1 MDSIK
6 TDNELNAQKKSR
18 KWRVGAVLSFFLPFF
33 VFGFL
38 AEQWIL
44 ERGAEEA
51 ERWSHLVKP
60 TPVPMSEQV
69 LPFVLWFVVPGLI
82 AGLVGL
88 LLYYLFTRCRSY

>member
-6 TDNELNAQKKSR
+6 AGNEPIAERKSR
-18 KWRVGAVLSFFLPFF
+18 KWRIGAIFSFVLPFLI
-33 VFGFL
+33 FGFL

-44 ERGAEEA
+44 DRGAEEA